1 MKTLFI
7 TPPFHA
13 GVVEVAGRWVPL
25 YFVYLAGALRA
36 AGHNPLIYD
45 AMTKFV
51 GSLEIEKK
59 IKETMPDIVATTAI
73 TCTSPDALKVLE
85 TAKRLNPETITI
97 CGGIHASFMHEEMF
111 SLSEALDYIVIGE
124 GEETIVE
131 LVNALSSGGDV
142 SGIKGIAYKEG
153 DRVMKTPPRPFLK
166 NLDNMPMA
174 WDLLDW
180 GDYTYFMAP
189 GSRLGAIATSRGC
202 DKDCTFCSQRKFWQ
216 GTWRARS
223 PEDLVRELEEL
234 NTVYG
239 VDVVLLTDDYPT
251 PDRQRWERFLNLLIE
266 KHLPVELL
274 METRAGDIIRD
285 KDILW
290 KYKKAK
296 IIHMYVGT
304 EATEQEAL
312 NYMKKDLKLEE
323 SRAALGLL
331 RDWGIITETSL
342 ILGFPEDTPESIQRT
357 LELAKEFNPD
367 FAHFL
372 AIAPWPY
379 SDIYGELEPFI
390 EVRDYRKYNL
400 IDPIVK
406 PKRMTL
412 EDVDR
417 AIVECYRDFYM
428 GKFLEMIE
436 EKDEYKK
443 NYLMR
448 AMKLMMSNSFVKK
461 KMGLLG
467 EMPEEIKAI
476 LESAI
481 GGATGTCEGLRAPT
495 TDTAPSDIGE

>member
-1 MKTLFI
+1 MMPLTVLFI

-25 YFVYLAGALRA
+25 YFVYLAGALKD

-51 GSLEIEKK
+51 GYPEIEKK
-59 IKETMPDIVATTAI
+59 IKETRPDIVATTAI
-73 TCTSPDALKVLE
+73 TCTSPDALRVLE
-85 TAKRLNPETITI
+85 TAKRLDPETITI

-111 SLSEALDYIVIGE
+111 SLSGALDYIVIGE

-131 LVNALSSGGDV
+131 LVNALSEKGDV
-142 SGIKGIAYKEG
+142 SAIKGIAYKEG
-153 DRVMKTPPRPFLK
+153 GRVVKTPPRPFLK
-166 NLDNMPMA
+166 NLDGMPMA

-223 PEDLVRELEEL
+223 PEDLVKELEEL

-239 VDVVLLTDDYPT
+239 VNVVLLTDDYPT
-251 PDRQRWERFLNLLIE
+251 PDRQRWERFLDLLIE
-266 KHLPVELL
+266 KDLPVELL

-323 SRAALGLL
+323 SREALSLL

-357 LELAKEFNPD
+357 LTLAKEFNPD

-379 SDIYGELEPFI
+379 SDIYRELEPFI
-390 EVRDYRKYNL
+390 EVWDYKKYNL

-406 PKRMTL
+406 PRRMTL

-428 GKFLEMIE
+428 GKFIEMLE
-436 EKDEYKK
+436 EKNEYKK

-481 GGATGTCEGLRAPT
+481 GGE
-495 TDTAPSDIGE
+495 